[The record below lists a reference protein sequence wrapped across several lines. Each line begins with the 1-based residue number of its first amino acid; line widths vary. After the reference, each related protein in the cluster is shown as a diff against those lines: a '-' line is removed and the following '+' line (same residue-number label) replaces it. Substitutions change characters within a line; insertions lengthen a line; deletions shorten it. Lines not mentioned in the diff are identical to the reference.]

1 MSPSSL
7 GRATAEVAMA
17 SGLLCM
23 APALAHV
30 GHGDEFQ
37 QQGDV
42 RQVESRGSDDALLG
56 IITTTAQ
63 TSPDGITLPIE
74 ALVEANGSTLVFVK
88 SGSTYDPVIVRTGE
102 TRAGRVLILSGIT
115 PGEEVVVQG
124 ALNLYGESKKTPEAT
139 PSPSTQTN
147 ENALRRIGLGALS
160 LGVIS
165 AIGIG
170 IVQGR
175 RPSK

>member
-7 GRATAEVAMA
+7 GRATAAVAMA

-63 TSPDGITLPIE
+63 SSPGGITLPIE
-74 ALVEANGSTLVFVK
+74 ALVGANGSTLVFVK

-102 TRAGRVLILSGIT
+102 TRDGRVLILSGVT

-124 ALNLYGESKKTPEAT
+124 ALNLYAESKKTPEAT
-139 PSPSTQTN
+139 PSPSSQTN
-147 ENALRRIGLGALS
+147 ENALRRFGLGALS

-170 IVQGR
+170 IVRGR
-175 RPSK
+175 RPSS

>member
-1 MSPSSL
+1 MRL
-7 GRATAEVAMA
+7 QDLTHLLT
-17 SGLLCM
+17 GLLPLFSQRRP
-23 APALAHV
+23 APSPRRRSFEQGDWLAELELLQLAQELKALAN
-30 GHGDEFQ
+30 Q
-37 QQGDV
+37 
-42 RQVESRGSDDALLG
+42 RGG
-56 IITTTAQ
+56 FE
-63 TSPDGITLPIE
+63 PDGITLPIE

-102 TRAGRVLILSGIT
+102 TRAGRVLILSGVT